1 MINVHKIEVE
11 KISFFLL
18 NKYTVH
24 DFVYSLFYFNFNQF
38 ALFTELYNH
47 CILYI
52 LKE

>member
-18 NKYTVH
+18 NKYTVY

-38 ALFTELYNH
+38 ALFTEVYNY